1 MWINSKIDNSC
12 VSSVFLFLERKKWM
26 FLENNNEIFCA
37 CNLTFSIKF
46 LNAVVWTI
54 ERKKR
59 YCGWK
64 YCSSF
69 AWDENRHL
77 EMPASIKRDLSKGR
91 YETQTAIDIWE
102 FFSLFRSEI
111 SKETKII
118 ERINTA
124 FMWSVNDKSKRVIT
138 IFPPFFHVGRL
149 NVKVNCF
156 AFAVYVRFCSLF
168 LS

>member
-1 MWINSKIDNSC
+1 MFPLFSC
-12 VSSVFLFLERKKWM
+12 IWKGKNGCFGKQQWYFW
-26 FLENNNEIFCA
+26 A
-37 CNLTFSIKF
+37 CNLTLSIKF

-64 YCSSF
+64 YSSF

-77 EMPASIKRDLSKGR
+77 KMPASIKRDLSKGR

-118 ERINTA
+118 ERFNTA
-124 FMWSVNDKSKRVIT
+124 FMWNVNDKSKRVIT
-138 IFPPFFHVGRL
+138 IFPPFFHVGRF

>member
-1 MWINSKIDNSC
+1 MD
-12 VSSVFLFLERKKWM
+12 VFGKQQWD
-26 FLENNNEIFCA
+26 FCA
-37 CNLTFSIKF
+37 CNLTLSMKF

-59 YCGWK
+59 FCGWK

-77 EMPASIKRDLSKGR
+77 KMPASIKRDLSKGR
-91 YETQTAIDIWE
+91 YETQTAIDIWK

-118 ERINTA
+118 ERFNTA
-124 FMWSVNDKSKRVIT
+124 FMWNVNDKSKRVIT
-138 IFPPFFHVGRL
+138 IFPPFFTL
-149 NVKVNCF
+149 AASTWK
-156 AFAVYVRFCSLF
+156 
-168 LS
+168 

>member
-1 MWINSKIDNSC
+1 MFPLFSC
-12 VSSVFLFLERKKWM
+12 FWKGKNGCFGKQQWY
-26 FLENNNEIFCA
+26 FWA
-37 CNLTFSIKF
+37 CNLTLSIKF

-77 EMPASIKRDLSKGR
+77 KMPASIKRDLSKGR

-102 FFSLFRSEI
+102 FFSIFRSEI

-118 ERINTA
+118 ERFNTA
-124 FMWSVNDKSKRVIT
+124 FMWNVNDKSKRVIT
-138 IFPPFFHVGRL
+138 IFPPFFHVGRF